1 MINGIMLSCLK
12 KDYSVRSKE
21 SSSSVFQLR
30 LDFFFK
36 RKEEQ
41 NSRGNRFP
49 FAREGENLGE
59 RKEVGA
65 KG

>member
-1 MINGIMLSCLK
+1 MFEERLF
-12 KDYSVRSKE
+12 RSIE
-21 SSSSVFQLR
+21 R
-30 LDFFFK
+30 IFFVSFPVAIGFFL
-36 RKEEQ
+36 

-65 KG
+65 EG

>member
-1 MINGIMLSCLK
+1 MFEERLF
-12 KDYSVRSKE
+12 RSIE
-21 SSSSVFQLR
+21 RIFFVSFPVAIG
-30 LDFFFK
+30 FFFK

-65 KG
+65 EG

>member
-1 MINGIMLSCLK
+1 MFEERLF
-12 KDYSVRSKE
+12 RSIE
-21 SSSSVFQLR
+21 RIFFVSFPVAIGF
-30 LDFFFK
+30 FFFK

-65 KG
+65 EG

>member
-21 SSSSVFQLR
+21 SSSSFSSVFQLR
-30 LDFFFK
+30 LDFFL
-36 RKEEQ
+36 

-65 KG
+65 EG